1 LYPCY
6 GGVILAFLSPKVILN
21 FFDGSDI
28 SPWPWA
34 SGISSFGTNESRRR
48 DFASFGLPLTD
59 EMGFVLAGFVIDDFV
74 EGDDFTV
81 DEKDLKLDTPC
92 LPEVD
97 KDFNGADDFGEKPP
111 YVG

>member
-1 LYPCY
+1 MDRTSLL
-6 GGVILAFLSPKVILN
+6 G
-21 FFDGSDI
+21 
-28 SPWPWA
+28 PWA

-97 KDFNGADDFGEKPP
+97 KDFNGADDFGESRRMLDDMSI
-111 YVG
+111 